1 MPLVSDGRYSP
12 VLKVLADFL
21 RTNRGLPK
29 QDHQLSGPDRGSE
42 HTDQGQGKPLLQL
55 GVHPMSKSTILATG
69 RIAGAEVITITYIQP
84 ADAPSMIMLRWP
96 GQPSVTTPDR
106 LPAVANAVMAV
117 MAEAIAKTGPD
128 FGRRED
134 EQLR

>member
-1 MPLVSDGRYSP
+1 
-12 VLKVLADFL
+12 
-21 RTNRGLPK
+21 
-29 QDHQLSGPDRGSE
+29 
-42 HTDQGQGKPLLQL
+42 
-55 GVHPMSKSTILATG
+55 MSKSTILATG

-117 MAEAIAKTGPD
+117 SGGHRQTGPD
-128 FGRRED
+128 SGGGKTTNFAKNRSRRT
-134 EQLR
+134 RRGSIR

>member
-1 MPLVSDGRYSP
+1 
-12 VLKVLADFL
+12 
-21 RTNRGLPK
+21 
-29 QDHQLSGPDRGSE
+29 
-42 HTDQGQGKPLLQL
+42 
-55 GVHPMSKSTILATG
+55 MSKSTILATG